1 MTNIFPQD
9 HLFTRL
15 LAEAEAAEAAARADR
30 ERQER
35 EAEQQ
40 KQETIASAL
49 SELTTLLG
57 ADFMAAIEPY
67 VVEVTYSNA
76 LLTIRLD
83 IPQHNDIRIY
93 YNPHGHVTVQ
103 TYGRKNEYFSP
114 RNMMPFARALET
126 ARERYANDAAE
137 IAHNRAIEA
146 AQAEYE
152 AERARVREA
161 NRAAL
166 ERLQAEYDGDFELY
180 TLEYGIIVNDGE
192 QELGTGTDT
201 VKVLCDDSDESDR
214 WLVVDYYGVIRRQKF
229 FYPVSLTG
237 TDQYRASDKHHA
249 RAVRLDGYGVV
260 GYIPPLTDDADMRI
274 AAYAQRAAA
283 VLQPLPAM
291 PEILNGL
298 DI

>member
-35 EAEQQ
+35 EAKQQ
-40 KQETIASAL
+40 KQEQTASAL

-114 RNMMPFARALET
+114 QNMMPFARALET
-126 ARERYANDAAE
+126 ARENYANDAAE
-137 IAHNRAIEA
+137 IAHNRAIDA
-146 AQAEYE
+146 AQEQYE
-152 AERARVREA
+152 AERARIREA

-166 ERLQAEYDGDFELY
+166 AALQTDYDGDFELY
-180 TLEYGIIVNDGE
+180 TLEYGIIANDGE
-192 QELGTGTDT
+192 RELGTEA
-201 VKVLCDDSDESDR
+201 VKVLCDNSDESDR
-214 WLVVDYYGVIRRQKF
+214 WLTVDYYGVMRRQRF
-229 FYPVSLTG
+229 FYPVSLRG
-237 TDQYRASDKHHA
+237 PDQYRASKIHYA
-249 RAVRLDGYGVV
+249 RPVRVDGYGIV
-260 GYIPPLTDDADMRI
+260 GYVPPTDSDERV
-274 AAYAQRAAA
+274 AAYAQRAVA
-283 VLQPLPAM
+283 VLQPMPEL